1 MNRRIVILGNG
12 STGTLAANRLRRH
25 FDDDGVR
32 IVVVDRDDHRD
43 PEVELLVA
51 IGVMGPHALLPPEDR
66 RLRAG
71 IDFRCA
77 EIGAVDPARQ
87 EVCLGDGTTL
97 GYDVLVVA
105 TGARPGVPVSGTAP
119 NVFTVGAAG
128 AVGAPVAE
136 GPRAH
141 AAVERLVAAVSGYLL
156 RTESGSL
163 AG

>member
-1 MNRRIVILGNG
+1 MNKRIVILGNG

-25 FDDDGVR
+25 FEEDVR
-32 IVVVDRDDHRD
+32 IVVVDKDDHRD
-43 PEVELLVA
+43 PEVELLMA
-51 IGVMGPHALLPPEDR
+51 IGVMGPHAVLPPEDR
-66 RLRAG
+66 QLRAG
-71 IDFRCA
+71 IDFRHA
-77 EIGAVDPARQ
+77 EIGSVDLAGQ

-97 GYDVLVVA
+97 GYDALVVA

-128 AVGAPVAE
+128 APVAE

-141 AAVERLVAAVSGYLL
+141 AGVERLVAAVSGYLL